1 MKKIFLT
8 LFAFFM
14 SFSTAQAAV
23 YAAFGQ
29 AVDNNR
35 QLVDP
40 IILPMDKT
48 KIKTNKVV
56 FYSEI
61 KDQQGDTITHIW
73 KNGDKEIYRQSFQVN
88 GPRWRV
94 WSSMD
99 ANNFSSGDNIS
110 VQVQDQNGENLYMG
124 NLGVAEA
131 NAPTPPT
138 PENMSDVPIDN
149 VPSTLNVE

>member
-1 MKKIFLT
+1 MKKIVLAVSA
-8 LFAFFM
+8 LFFWT
-14 SFSTAQAAV
+14 STAHAAV

-29 AVDNNR
+29 AVNENR
-35 QLVDP
+35 ELANKMDT
-40 IILPMDKT
+40 LDKT
-48 KIKTNKVV
+48 KSDNVV

-73 KNGDKEIYRQSFQVN
+73 KKGDEEIYRQSFQVN

-94 WSSMD
+94 WSSMSGD
-99 ANNFSSGDNIS
+99 NFSQGDNIS

-131 NAPTPPT
+131 NAPTTPT
-138 PENMSDVPIDN
+138 PENMSDVPVDN
-149 VPSTLNVE
+149 VPSTLNVD